1 MLKLKKKRLL
11 RDINSMERTSATK
24 IIYYFYSQVNDC
36 STALDLLK
44 PACEGNRQ
52 SRARCIA
59 RRAAA
64 LARLGY
70 LNKAIEEMKAA
81 SRLIPDDQK
90 IKKDIYD
97 MERAWEQN
105 PDSD

>member
-1 MLKLKKKRLL
+1 M
-11 RDINSMERTSATK
+11 
-24 IIYYFYSQVNDC
+24 
-36 STALDLLK
+36 K
-44 PACEGNRQ
+44 PACEGNRR
-52 SRARCIA
+52 SRGKNIA

-70 LNKAIEEMKAA
+70 LNKAIDEMKAA
-81 SRLIPDDQK
+81 AKLLPDDENLK
-90 IKKDIYD
+90 SDIYD

>member
-1 MLKLKKKRLL
+1 M
-11 RDINSMERTSATK
+11 I
-24 IIYYFYSQVNDC
+24 
-36 STALDLLK
+36 

-52 SRARCIA
+52 SRGKCIA
-59 RRAAA
+59 RRAAT

-81 SRLIPDDQK
+81 SKLLPDDEN
-90 IKKDIYD
+90 IKQDIQD

>member
-1 MLKLKKKRLL
+1 
-11 RDINSMERTSATK
+11 ME
-24 IIYYFYSQVNDC
+24 DC
-36 STALDLLK
+36 SAALDLMV
-44 PACEGNRQ
+44 PACEGNRR
-52 SRARCIA
+52 SRAKCIA

-64 LARLGY
+64 LARSGY
-70 LNKAIEEMKAA
+70 LNKAIDEMKAA
-81 SRLIPDDQK
+81 SKLLPTDEK

>member
-1 MLKLKKKRLL
+1 M
-11 RDINSMERTSATK
+11 
-24 IIYYFYSQVNDC
+24 
-36 STALDLLK
+36 K
-44 PACEGNRQ
+44 PPCEGNRR
-52 SRARCIA
+52 SRAKCIA

-70 LNKAIEEMKAA
+70 LNKAITEMKAA
-81 SRLIPDDQK
+81 QKLLPDDEK

>member
-1 MLKLKKKRLL
+1 M
-11 RDINSMERTSATK
+11 
-24 IIYYFYSQVNDC
+24 QDC
-36 STALDLLK
+36 STALDLMK
-44 PACEGNRQ
+44 PVCESNRR
-52 SRARCIA
+52 SRAKCIA

-64 LARLGY
+64 LARLGL
-70 LNKAIEEMKAA
+70 LNKAIDEMKAA
-81 SRLIPDDQK
+81 QRLLPDDQN

>member
-1 MLKLKKKRLL
+1 M
-11 RDINSMERTSATK
+11 
-24 IIYYFYSQVNDC
+24 
-36 STALDLLK
+36 K
-44 PACEGNRQ
+44 PACEGNRR
-52 SRARCIA
+52 SRGKCIA

-70 LNKAIEEMKAA
+70 LNKAIDEMKAA
-81 SRLIPDDQK
+81 AKLLPDDENLK
-90 IKKDIYD
+90 SDIYD

>member
-1 MLKLKKKRLL
+1 M
-11 RDINSMERTSATK
+11 
-24 IIYYFYSQVNDC
+24 
-36 STALDLLK
+36 K
-44 PACEGNRQ
+44 PACESNRR
-52 SRARCIA
+52 SRAKCIA

-64 LARLGY
+64 LARTGRF
-70 LNKAIEEMKAA
+70 NKAIDEMKAA
-81 SRLIPDDQK
+81 GKLLPEDES

>member
-1 MLKLKKKRLL
+1 MWKYYA
-11 RDINSMERTSATK
+11 MRTFDC
-24 IIYYFYSQVNDC
+24 ILQMGDC
-36 STALDLLK
+36 STAIDLMK
-44 PACEGNRQ
+44 PECEGNRR
-52 SRARCIA
+52 SRAKCIA

-64 LARLGY
+64 LARIGM
-70 LNKAIEEMKAA
+70 LNKAIDEMKAA
-81 SRLIPDDQK
+81 AKLLPEDET

>member
-1 MLKLKKKRLL
+1 M
-11 RDINSMERTSATK
+11 
-24 IIYYFYSQVNDC
+24 
-36 STALDLLK
+36 K

-52 SRARCIA
+52 SRAKCIA

-64 LARLGY
+64 LARMGY
-70 LNKAIEEMKAA
+70 LNKAIDEMKAA
-81 SRLIPDDQK
+81 SKLMPEDEK
-90 IKKDIYD
+90 IKKDIHN